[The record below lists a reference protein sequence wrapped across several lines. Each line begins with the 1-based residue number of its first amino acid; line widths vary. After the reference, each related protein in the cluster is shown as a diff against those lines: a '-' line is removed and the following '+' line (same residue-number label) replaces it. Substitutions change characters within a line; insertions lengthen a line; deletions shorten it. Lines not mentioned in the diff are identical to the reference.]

1 VSPEAARLGTGAGL
15 VLAAFALLAA
25 CAAAGPGDTG
35 DVEHPFE
42 TLLAEAHSG
51 LTEPRREVVRDEA
64 GWARLWADIHTGVT
78 PAPARPPVDFG
89 RHMLIAVASGTRPS
103 GGFAI
108 KVRSVATRG
117 GKLEV
122 VVLETCPAPDAM
134 VTMELTQPVEV
145 VRVPRLTQPA
155 AFQEARAGPCL
166 SSPAP

>member
-1 VSPEAARLGTGAGL
+1 MSPEATRFGAGAGL
-15 VLAAFALLAA
+15 VLAVSALLAA
-25 CAAAGPGDTG
+25 CAAAGPGDAVDT
-35 DVEHPFE
+35 EHPFE

-51 LTEPRREVVRDEA
+51 LGEPRREVVRDEA
-64 GWARLWADIHTGVT
+64 GWARLWADIHAGVT
-78 PAPARPPVDFG
+78 PAPPLPTVDFG

-134 VTMELTQPVEV
+134 VTMELTRPVEV
-145 VRVPRLTQPA
+145 VSVPRLKEPA
-155 AFQEARAGPCL
+155 TFQEARAGPCR
-166 SSPAP
+166 